1 MVIIS
6 EYVLKHILRRHRDIA
21 RLMNIEDIG
30 RLKEVILNIVE
41 APDEVYMDLF
51 NIKYFLRRIDEL
63 YVNVVVSNDRVKTAY
78 LISSK
83 TYHRLRGKRWVQRL
97 Y

>member
-1 MVIIS
+1 
-6 EYVLKHILRRHRDIA
+6 
-21 RLMNIEDIG
+21 
-30 RLKEVILNIVE
+30 
-41 APDEVYMDLF
+41 
-51 NIKYFLRRIDEL
+51 
-63 YVNVVVSNDRVKTAY
+63 VKTAY

>member
-51 NIKYFLRRIDEL
+51 NIKILFEED
-63 YVNVVVSNDRVKTAY
+63 
-78 LISSK
+78 
-83 TYHRLRGKRWVQRL
+83 
-97 Y
+97 